1 VAGIVD
7 ALTSWLVGHTYI
19 VVFLA
24 TLIDATAFPFPGRL
38 LLATAGAFA
47 AAGHASALL
56 VIGVGAAGVII
67 TDHAWYLLSARAGPR
82 LLALYCRVS
91 GIGAD
96 CGPRSRAWLERWG
109 SMIIVVGRFV
119 AAVRVLTWPLART
132 HGVRYATFVALDVPV
147 AIVWT
152 AKWVVLGWLFGE
164 RWKQATSA
172 EAWWLGGGVV
182 ALVVIAFVARWLWRR
197 RRAKPRAPREI
208 AVRASRGSPAAPP
221 VRPRP

>member
-1 VAGIVD
+1 MAGIVD
-7 ALTSWLVGHTYI
+7 ALTSWLVGHTYA

-56 VIGVGAAGVII
+56 IIAVGAAGVII
-67 TDHAWYLLSARAGPR
+67 VDHAWYWLGARAGPR
-82 LLALYCRVS
+82 LLALYCRIS
-91 GIGAD
+91 GLGED

-109 SMIIVVGRFV
+109 SLIIVAGRFV
-119 AAVRVLTWPLART
+119 AAVRVLTWPLARA

-164 RWKQATSA
+164 RWKQATTT

-182 ALVVIAFVARWLWRR
+182 ALVLIAFVARRLWRR
-197 RRAKPRAPREI
+197 RRPGSRVPRGISAD
-208 AVRASRGSPAAPP
+208 ASRGSPVPPP
-221 VRPRP
+221 VRPHP